1 MPTEISR
8 EEVIRMRA
16 SGAQLIEVMPEKEYE
31 EEHLPAAINIPLK
44 KLDSKA
50 DVVLD
55 RDEALIVYCNDYQ

>member
-8 EEVIRMRA
+8 GDVITMTV
-16 SGAQLIEVMPEKEYE
+16 SGAQLIEVLPEEEYE